1 MWSKKKLNRRPAPK
15 SGTTLNTTQM
25 ATFTTKFS
33 EATTIGVM
41 GKLKS
46 AYEWI
51 RQRDAAID
59 KTLTAIEE
67 AYVAAPSEALKHL
80 ILKAY
85 ENHSRSKTVVS
96 WEQVKMEFDEK
107 SGEDKPVL
115 DKKGNPIWEAGGF
128 AQAIKDSEDW
138 EVGLVKGLKA
148 VRIHISKTRA
158 EVLKKRYK
166 ETELLRKVKVWE

>member
-1 MWSKKKLNRRPAPK
+1 VAAPPRVEAPLEPLPLAK
-15 SGTTLNTTQM
+15 MSFNTQ
-25 ATFTTKFS
+25 FS
-33 EATTIGVM
+33 ETTTISVM
-41 GKLKS
+41 GKLKK

-51 RQRDAAID
+51 KQRDAAID

-67 AYVAAPSEALKHL
+67 AYVAAPSDALKHL

-96 WEQVKMEFDEK
+96 WEQVKMKYDAE
-107 SGEDKPVL
+107 SGEDEPVL
-115 DKKGNPIWEAGGF
+115 DKSGKPIWEAGGF
-128 AQAIKDSEDW
+128 TQAITDSEDW
-138 EVGLVKGLKA
+138 EVSLVKGLKA

-166 ETELLRKVKVWE
+166 ETEVLRKVKVWE